1 MFKVVWLMIG
11 VCSFSVHQPKGSL
24 LTVLIETLSELGVQS
39 GFMFIIIK
47 FGRGLQRPPGRKM
60 PASDTNAFS
69 SKLSGF
75 RIFSTPCQTIR
86 VDTVVKS
93 SLLLIQSDL
102 LLDGGAPSFSFSMS
116 STFQFSKTIYNFL
129 FV

>member
-1 MFKVVWLMIG
+1 ME
-11 VCSFSVHQPKGSL
+11 SASSQRPFSVHQLKCLL
-24 LTVLIETLSELGVQS
+24 LTVLIETLSGLGVQS
-39 GFMFIIIK
+39 GFMFVIIK

-69 SKLSGF
+69 SKLSVF

-86 VDTVVKS
+86 VDTGVES
-93 SLLLIQSDL
+93 SLILIQSDL
-102 LLDGGAPSFSFSMS
+102 LLDGGPPCFSFSMG